1 MLKGVDIFMD
11 YEKDFDK
18 SSINKVDPKTA
29 KKTVFATGI
38 GNAMEWFDFGLYSYL
53 AVILGQNFFSSVEND
68 QLKTIFT
75 FATFAIAFLLRPVGG
90 IIFGMIGD
98 KYGRKVV
105 LTTTIIMMAF
115 STLLIGILP
124 TYDQIGVW
132 APILLLLGRV
142 LQGFSTG
149 GEYAGAMVYI
159 AESSPDRKR
168 NTLGSGL
175 EIGTLS
181 GYIAASVLSGLLFF
195 FLNDDQMA
203 SWGWRIPFIL
213 GLFLGIFG
221 FYLRRKLEESPVYEN
236 ELSDKPKRD
245 NIGFLTIIRY
255 YYKDIIV
262 CFVAVAFFNCT
273 NYMVTSYMPSYLQQ
287 IVKLDGT
294 TVSIL
299 ITVVMAVMIP
309 LALMFGRLADRIGE
323 KNVFLIG
330 LVGTA
335 VFSIAAFSLFQTT
348 SIIFIIVGIFIL
360 GFFLSTY
367 EGTMPG
373 SLPTMFY
380 THIRYRTLAVT
391 FNVSVSLFGGTTP
404 LIATSLVAKTGD
416 PLSPAYY
423 LTAVSIVG
431 IIIISLLHVSTA
443 GKSLKGSYPNVESD
457 EEYEYYKDNPDKA
470 LWWTKDKHV

>member
-1 MLKGVDIFMD
+1 MD

-18 SSINKVDPKTA
+18 SNINKVDPKAA

-115 STLLIGILP
+115 STLLIGLLP

-149 GEYAGAMVYI
+149 GEYAGAMVYV

-168 NTLGSGL
+168 NTLGCGL

-195 FLNDDQMA
+195 FLSDDQMA
-203 SWGWRIPFIL
+203 TWGWRIPFIL

-236 ELSDKPKRD
+236 ELASKPKRD
-245 NIGFLTIIRY
+245 NIGFLTIVRY

-273 NYMVTSYMPSYLQQ
+273 NYMLTSYMPSYLQE
-287 IVKLDGT
+287 IVKLDST
-294 TVSIL
+294 TVSVL

-309 LALMFGRLADRIGE
+309 LALMFGRVADRIGE
-323 KNVFLIG
+323 KKVFLIG
-330 LVGTA
+330 LTGTA
-335 VFSIAAFSLFQTT
+335 VLSIGAFALIQTT
-348 SIIFIIVGIFIL
+348 TIIFVIVGIFVL

-367 EGTMPG
+367 EATMPG

-404 LIATSLVAKTGD
+404 LIASSLVAKTGD

-431 IIIISLLHVSTA
+431 IIVISLLHVSTS

-457 EEYEYYKDNPDKA
+457 EEYEYYANNPDKA
-470 LWWTKDKHV
+470 MWWAKDKRV

>member
-236 ELSDKPKRD
+236 ELSDKPRRD

-287 IVKLDGT
+287 IIKLDST
-294 TVSIL
+294 TVSVL

-348 SIIFIIVGIFIL
+348 SIIFIIVGIFVL

-404 LIATSLVAKTGD
+404 LIASSLVAKTGD

-423 LTAVSIVG
+423 LTVVSIVG
-431 IIIISLLHVSTA
+431 IIVISLLHVSTA

-470 LWWTKDKHV
+470 LWWTKDKRV